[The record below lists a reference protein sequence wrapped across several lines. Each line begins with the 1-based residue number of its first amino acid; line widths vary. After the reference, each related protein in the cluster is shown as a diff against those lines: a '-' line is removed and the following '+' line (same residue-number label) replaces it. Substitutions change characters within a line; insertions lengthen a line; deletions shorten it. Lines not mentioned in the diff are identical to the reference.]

1 MSEDYRITTENKVKT
16 EMEILGNVFSAVRLL
31 SEDEVGART
40 KNCESK
46 RVVGIVS
53 RCGTDVRLVATV

>member
-31 SEDEVGART
+31 
-40 KNCESK
+40 
-46 RVVGIVS
+46 
-53 RCGTDVRLVATV
+53 